1 VEIIVAIL
9 VFLSIYL
16 VWYSIRFLAD
26 FFLVGIALGGA
37 VLAYHI
43 PDWYPIFQ
51 IIWEESRFLSIF
63 GPLSPNQPDI
73 AATFFIA
80 LLIIAGAVLLS
91 IPFLPFSATYR
102 FMLGVDGPVF
112 RNKVRAWIIEEVQ
125 RYQQAPKVD
134 VQSEEAPSRDNMA
147 PSRDKIVQNS
157 WLNLKKL
164 RSSIS
169 DFWMHIKIKYLIKKF
184 S

>member
-1 VEIIVAIL
+1 VESSIIVAIL

-16 VWYSIRFLAD
+16 VWYSIRFFAD
-26 FFLVGIALGGA
+26 FCLVGIALGGA
-37 VLAYHI
+37 VSAYHI

-51 IIWEESRFLSIF
+51 MLWEESRFLSIF
-63 GPLSPNQPDI
+63 GPLPPNEPDI
-73 AATFFIA
+73 AATFFVA
-80 LLIIAGAVLLS
+80 LLIIVGAVLLS

-125 RYQQAPKVD
+125 RYHQAPKV
-134 VQSEEAPSRDNMA
+134 QSEKA
-147 PSRDKIVQNS
+147 PSRDKMTPSRDNIVKNS
-157 WLNLKKL
+157 LLKLKKL

-169 DFWMHIKIKYLIKKF
+169 DYWMYIKLKYLIKNF

>member
-1 VEIIVAIL
+1 MEIIVAL
-9 VFLSIYL
+9 FVFLGIYF
-16 VWYSIRFLAD
+16 VWYSIRFFAD
-26 FFLVGIALGGA
+26 FCLVGIALGGA
-37 VLAYHI
+37 VLAYRI

-51 IIWEESRFLSIF
+51 MIWEESSFLNIF

-80 LLIIAGAVLLS
+80 LLIIAGALVLS

-102 FMLGVDGPVF
+102 FMLGVEGPLF

-125 RYQQAPKVD
+125 HYHQAPKTD
-134 VQSEEAPSRDNMA
+134 VETKNVRSSAQMTR
-147 PSRDKIVQNS
+147 SRDKIVQNS
-157 WLNLKKL
+157 LWKLKKL
-164 RSSIS
+164 PSSIRHS
-169 DFWMHIKIKYLIKKF
+169 WHHFKYKYLIKKF

>member
-1 VEIIVAIL
+1 MEFLVAIF
-9 VFLSIYL
+9 VFLGIYF
-16 VWYSIRFLAD
+16 VWYSIRFFAD
-26 FFLVGIALGGA
+26 FCLVGIALGGA
-37 VLAYHI
+37 VLAYRI
-43 PDWYPIFQ
+43 PDWYPIFHM
-51 IIWEESRFLSIF
+51 IWKESSFLSIF

-125 RYQQAPKVD
+125 FYHQAPKAD
-134 VQSEEAPSRDNMA
+134 VQDEKVRSRDKMA
-147 PSRDKIVQNS
+147 RSSDKIVQKS
-157 WLNLKKL
+157 LWKLRKL
-164 RSSIS
+164 RS
-169 DFWMHIKIKYLIKKF
+169 FIKHSWLHFKYKYLIKKF